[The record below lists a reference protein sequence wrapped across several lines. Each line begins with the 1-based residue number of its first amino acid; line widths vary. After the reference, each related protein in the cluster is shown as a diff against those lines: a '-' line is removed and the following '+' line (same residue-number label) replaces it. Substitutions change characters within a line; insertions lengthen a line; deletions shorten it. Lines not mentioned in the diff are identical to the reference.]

1 MWQIYLKA
9 NSLKLSLNAYLE
21 IFKTLNLAEL
31 ELKTNTKM
39 DKEIFVLSTI
49 LNLQHLISTANIK

>member
-1 MWQIYLKA
+1 M
-9 NSLKLSLNAYLE
+9 E